1 MGAVAMNKYDVKI
14 EIDEA
19 IKVLHIKM
27 DSDKE
32 FKKWLKIFKAFQ
44 KGADLSYEKMEKEEF
59 KL

>member
-1 MGAVAMNKYDVKI
+1 MNKYDVKI